1 MNVVIDVNVA
11 VKWYVPEDFSDD
23 AMFLLELFKN
33 KQINVYAPVTMKA
46 EFANAIRK
54 YVIRKIIS
62 REIAEEILSEI
73 KTIPINYCNITW
85 KIIIDAFEYAFKKS
99 ITVYDAI
106 YVILAKNL
114 SAKFITADKRLYS
127 AISKEPEVLFIA
139 DVKTKIM

>member
-1 MNVVIDVNVA
+1 MNVVVDASVA
-11 VKWYVPEDFSDD
+11 VKWYVPEDFSED
-23 AMFLLELFKN
+23 AIFLLKLFRD
-33 KQINVYAPVTMKA
+33 KQIKIYAPITMKA

-62 REIAEEILSEI
+62 KEIAEEIFSEI
-73 KTIPINYCNITW
+73 KSIPINYCNITW
-85 KIIIDAFEYAFKKS
+85 KIITDAFEYAFKKN